1 MSETTQ
7 PLPYVLGI
15 DFGGTKVALTV
26 APLSAAGVPPGAASG
41 VSGAAPGA
49 ALEAALGTA
58 PPVTRLETRGF
69 EGAAEVVRRTVLAC
83 RALVASQAG
92 DLVAVGVS
100 TFGIVR
106 DGVVRLAP
114 NVPGWEGLPL
124 PGLLRQEFGGTP
136 VFVANDV
143 KAATAAELRWGNLAG
158 VRDGIYLN
166 LGTGLAAGLVVDGR
180 VIRGAHGAAGEI
192 AYLARHADDLR
203 VPRPADGSGGVT
215 TRQQEVSEPAAARAH
230 LEEYVSGVA
239 LAGRGTEL
247 LGSPVTAAQ
256 LFERG
261 DEPRVRT
268 LLDDAF
274 DALGLALANLCV
286 TLDPSRV
293 VVGGGMMGAA
303 SLIMPHLREA
313 VRQAVPYPPEIVAA
327 RFVDDAPLY
336 GALAL
341 ALDGDTPAG

>member
-1 MSETTQ
+1 MSGTAR
-7 PLPYVLGI
+7 PLPHVLGI

-26 APLSAAGVPPGAASG
+26 APAGATG
-41 VSGAAPGA
+41 APGA
-49 ALEAALGTA
+49 TLPVLE
-58 PPVTRLETRGF
+58 VTRLETRGF
-69 EGAAEVVRRTVLAC
+69 EGAAEVVRRTVEAC
-83 RALVASQAG
+83 RALLASRAG
-92 DLVAVGVS
+92 ELVAVGVS

-106 DGVVRLAP
+106 DDVVRLAP

-124 PGLLRQEFGGTP
+124 PGLLREEFGGTP
-136 VFVANDV
+136 VYVANDV
-143 KAATAAELRWGNLAG
+143 KAATTAELRWGNLAG

-180 VIRGAHGAAGEI
+180 VARGSHGAAGEI

-203 VPRPADGSGGVT
+203 VPRHAAVAARVQDGA
-215 TRQQEVSEPAAARAH
+215 EPDAARAH
-230 LEEYVSGVA
+230 LEEYVSGIA
-239 LAGRGTEL
+239 LAERGTEL

-268 LLDDAF
+268 LLEDAL
-274 DALGLALANLCV
+274 DALGLAVANLCV

-303 SLIMPHLREA
+303 SSIMPRLREA
-313 VRQAVPYPPEIVAA
+313 VRQAVPYPPEVVPA

-336 GALAL
+336 GAIAM
-341 ALDGDTPAG
+341 ALDGDTPATRPIM

>member
-1 MSETTQ
+1 VSDTTQ

-26 APLSAAGVPPGAASG
+26 APLGAAGVP
-41 VSGAAPGA
+41 
-49 ALEAALGTA
+49 LGTA
-58 PPVTRLETRGF
+58 AGSAPGTTPPVTRLETRGF
-69 EGAAEVVRRTVLAC
+69 EGAAEVVRRTVRAC
-83 RALVASQAG
+83 RSLIASQAG

-124 PGLLRQEFGGTP
+124 PGLLREEFGGTP

-143 KAATAAELRWGNLAG
+143 KAATAAELRWGNLSG

-180 VIRGAHGAAGEI
+180 VVRGAHGAAGEI

-203 VPRPADGSGGVT
+203 VHRPGSGHGGAGK
-215 TRQQEVSEPAAARAH
+215 RAQEVFDPAAARAH

-239 LAGRGTEL
+239 LAERGTEL

-261 DEPRVRT
+261 DEPRVRM
-268 LLDDAF
+268 LLDDAL

-286 TLDPSRV
+286 ALDPSHV

-313 VRQAVPYPPEIVAA
+313 VRQAVPYPPEIVPA
-327 RFVDDAPLY
+327 RVVDDAPLY